1 MEIKTIRGKLAL
13 LTLNGDVFDFSVR
26 AIAAYLKSR
35 NFSVSIIHC
44 LSAENKLSFSGDS
57 RLSEKQLMIL
67 KKHCEGM
74 SAVGISILTTQY
86 FNLAKQINNYLKK
99 ELEIPI
105 VWGGIPILCSA
116 DFFLEVA
123 DYVCMGEGEVCM
135 EEFLQNITNE
145 TPVENTR
152 GIAYKSKD
160 GNIVYNNTIPL
171 LDINSLPIPYF
182 DPENHY
188 FLREDIVSL
197 KDNMDLLYH
206 PARSKGYRIF
216 TIKGCPYKC
225 AYCSN
230 NRLSAVMGTQTLRKR
245 NIDLIINELKAA
257 KELISGLSKVL
268 FKEDDFFSRKENEL
282 EELAS
287 KFQKEIG
294 LTIKMN
300 STPSNIKRKNLD
312 ILKKYNISTEWIVLG
327 LQAPSVRVNK
337 EIYRRYFK
345 RDEFIEKIH
354 LLADRNIL
362 TYIDTI
368 SANPYETYDDKIEA
382 VEFYIDLSEKLKDI
396 KDSHRLV
403 RIANHTLLFF
413 PGTDLYDRAL
423 KDGVINELYIDQ
435 VLLKR
440 RVHRYITDFD
450 LDALILA
457 MFRISLK
464 SKNRSYIKFMKN
476 MPLLKFIN
484 SKIIRII
491 IKIVYFV
498 YCKIVYSGK
507 Y

>member
-1 MEIKTIRGKLAL
+1 MEIKAIRGKLAL
-13 LTLNGDVFDFSVR
+13 ITLNGDIFDFSVR
-26 AIAAYLKSR
+26 SIAAYLKSR
-35 NFSVSIIHC
+35 NFSVSINHC
-44 LSAENKLSFSGDS
+44 FSADNKLLFSGDS
-57 RLSEKQLMIL
+57 CFSEKQLMIL
-67 KKHCEGM
+67 RKHCEGM

-105 VWGGIPILCSA
+105 IWGGIPILCSA
-116 DFFLEVA
+116 NFFLEVA
-123 DYVCMGEGEVCM
+123 DYVCMGEGEICM
-135 EEFLQNITNE
+135 EEFLQNITNG
-145 TPVENTR
+145 TPVKNTR

-206 PARSKGYRIF
+206 PARLKGYRIF
-216 TIKGCPYKC
+216 AIKGCPYKC

-230 NRLSAVMGTQTLRKR
+230 NRLSEVMGTQTLRKR
-245 NIDLIINELKAA
+245 NVDLIISELKAA
-257 KELISGLSKVL
+257 KELVPGLSKVL
-268 FKEDDFFSRKENEL
+268 FMEDDFFSRKENEL
-282 EELAS
+282 EELAL

-294 LTIKMN
+294 LIIRIHAT
-300 STPSNIKRKNLD
+300 SFNIKRKNLD
-312 ILKKYNISTEWIVLG
+312 ILEKYNISLERVTVG
-327 LQAPSVRVNK
+327 LQTPSVRVNK

-354 LLADRNIL
+354 LLADRNI
-362 TYIDTI
+362 TIKIDTI

-382 VEFYIDLSEKLKDI
+382 VVFYIDLSEKLKDI

-403 RIANHTLLFF
+403 IIGDHTLLFF

-423 KDGVINELYIDQ
+423 KDGVINELYINQ
-435 VLLKR
+435 VLLKER
-440 RVHRYITDFD
+440 LHRKITDFD

-457 MFRISLK
+457 IFRISLI
-464 SKNRSYIKFMKN
+464 SKNRSYIKIMKN
-476 MPLLKFIN
+476 TPLLKILN
-484 SKIIRII
+484 SKIIMKI
-491 IKIVYFV
+491 IKTVYFV
-498 YCKIVYSGK
+498 YGKIVYTS